1 MKASTTKGEVTAD
14 RILDAAF
21 TSIATRGCG
30 QVTLREIAEE
40 AGVALSQLSYYYGTK
55 DKLFAAVLTRMQQGY
70 IAALGTWL
78 DEQETLH
85 GQALALVRY
94 NENILRE
101 SPDMYRNFLEFFNFA
116 MSSESF
122 RPHVA
127 SFISEIS
134 KMIEDRMTIRDQR
147 NIERGGHSV
156 SVVARFIL
164 SSSFGISLQH
174 LLTPDNADVLM
185 GFDVVRGALAHML
198 AETTPDTPASGRV

>member
-1 MKASTTKGEVTAD
+1 MKTPTTKGEVTAD

-30 QVTLREIAEE
+30 SVTLRGIAEE

-55 DKLFAAVLTRMQQGY
+55 EKLFAAVLTRMQQGY
-70 IAALGTWL
+70 ITALGALL
-78 DEQETLH
+78 DEKKTLH
-85 GQALALVRY
+85 GQILALVGY
-94 NENILRE
+94 NETVLRE
-101 SPDMYRNFLEFFNFA
+101 SPDTYRNFLEFFNFA

-134 KMIEDRMTIRDQR
+134 AMIEDRMARRDQ
-147 NIERGGHSV
+147 EKLAPGSPLV
-156 SVVARFIL
+156 STITRFIL

-174 LLTPDNADVLM
+174 LLAPDNRDVLV
-185 GFDVVRGALAHML
+185 GFDVLRRTLTYML
-198 AETTPDTPASGRV
+198 TETA